1 MSALMSDARRD
12 ALAASASTEAV
23 LNKRAFRE
31 KHRKKRGRSRGGARA
46 FVDGFGKGVGVGS
59 GDFDA
64 EDADDTFHA
73 PSAFGILL
81 LVFVP
86 LLASALITAWR
97 AKETT

>member
-23 LNKRAFRE
+23 LNKRVFRE

-59 GDFDA
+59 GDLDA